1 MDLSIG
7 FGNSTRNFRM
17 SRFEWM
23 VALRY
28 LRAKRKQTVISVISV
43 ISILGVAAGVTALI
57 VALAINNGFQ
67 STLQSSLLSA
77 TAHVSIQER
86 NPTFGIENWEE
97 LIPKLRRIPHVIEA
111 TPGLYGQVA
120 VKGPLVGSGAVLK
133 GIPLG
138 DGASVPEMLRRL
150 KSGSLDSFNSSGG
163 EYGIVLGSRLAEQ
176 AGVVLHSPVTIISYQ
191 GQLTPLG
198 VVPSL
203 FHFRVAGIFETG
215 LYDLDSTWAFT
226 SLAAA
231 QRVLDLND
239 VVNTIELRIDDIF
252 RAPRIAQEA
261 EKIIGPKL
269 IASTWMDQNRSLLN
283 ALRLEKTVSL
293 ITVSLIELVAA
304 LNILVVLVM
313 LVMEKN
319 RDVAIFMSMGAQRQQ
334 IQRIFML
341 EGLMIGGVG
350 CVVGLVIGYSATALL
365 NHYHWLK
372 LDEQIYA
379 ISYVPFQSHW
389 TDGLWVAVLALLTSF
404 IATLHPARSASRIA
418 PAEALRYE

>member
-1 MDLSIG
+1 
-7 FGNSTRNFRM
+7 
-17 SRFEWM
+17 M

-28 LRAKRKQTVISVISV
+28 LRAKRKQTVISVITV

-77 TAHVSIQER
+77 TAHVSILER
-86 NPTFGIENWEE
+86 NPAYGIENWEK
-97 LIPKLRRIPHVIEA
+97 LIPKLRRIPHVISA

-120 VKGPLVGSGAVLK
+120 LKGPLVGSGAVLK
-133 GIPLG
+133 GVPLG
-138 DGASVPEMLRRL
+138 KGAPVPELLRHL
-150 KSGSLDSFNSSGG
+150 KSGSLGGFDSPGTNY
-163 EYGIVLGSRLAEQ
+163 EIVLGSRLAEQ

-203 FHFRVAGIFETG
+203 FHFRVSGIFESG

-239 VVNTIELRIDDIF
+239 VVNTIELRLDNVF
-252 RAPRIAQEA
+252 EA
-261 EKIIGPKL
+261 RRLARQAEEITGPTL

-283 ALRLEKTVSL
+283 ALKLERLVS
-293 ITVSLIELVAA
+293 IVTVSLIELVAA

-313 LVMEKN
+313 LVMEKH
-319 RDVAIFMSMGAQRQQ
+319 RDVAILMSMGARRQQ
-334 IQRIFML
+334 IQRIFVL
-341 EGLMIGGVG
+341 QGLAIGALG
-350 CVVGLVIGYSATALL
+350 CILGLAAGYSVTALF
-365 NHYHWLK
+365 NHYRWLR

-379 ISYVPFQSHW
+379 LSYVPFQSRW
-389 TDGLWVAVLALLTSF
+389 TDGIWVAGLALITSF
-404 IATLHPARSASRIA
+404 LATLHPSRNAARIA